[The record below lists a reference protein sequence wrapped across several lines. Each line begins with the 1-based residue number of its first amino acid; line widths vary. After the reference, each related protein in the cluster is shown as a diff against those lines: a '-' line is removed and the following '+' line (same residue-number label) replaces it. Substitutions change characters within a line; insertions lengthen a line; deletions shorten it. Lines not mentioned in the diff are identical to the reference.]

1 MRVEVKLFGA
11 EARLFGAESLSV
23 DLDAPATCGD
33 LRDAMRAV
41 APVLASSLGWARFAV
56 NGRYADDAAPVEEG
70 DELALIGL
78 VSGG

>member
-11 EARLFGAESLSV
+11 EAHAVGGDCVVV

-33 LRDAMRAV
+33 LRGAMRAV
-41 APVLASSLGWARFAV
+41 APALASSLGWARFAV
-56 NGRYADDAAPVEEG
+56 NGRYADDSTPIAEG

>member
-1 MRVEVKLFGA
+1 MRIEVKLFGA
-11 EARLFGAESLSV
+11 EARLLGADTLAV
-23 DLDAPATCGD
+23 DLDAPATCGE

-41 APVLASSLGWARFAV
+41 APALASSLGWARFAV
-56 NGRYADDAAPVEEG
+56 NGRYADDATTIDAG